1 MPHQRMPPF
10 LLGFGNDLRKLA
22 AAFLLPVARRRAWL
36 RASGQILAA
45 AVLALGAT
53 TMLVAAIALGIDQ
66 LVGTAR
72 RQLIFPYLGPL
83 LTWAQQ
89 GPHLPLAVLVALLG
103 LFAITLLGRG
113 LSPILR
119 RRWLALA
126 ALLTLL
132 VVSTAVDVAFTEGN
146 GAVMDALNQKNA
158 DAFWGTAIGL
168 MAIYLLTLPIQF
180 LNTYGQQRWALAW
193 RRSSTADLIKGS
205 LGNQSY
211 YHLQADPALS
221 ERIDNPD
228 QRIADDVQLAV
239 SSATTLFFG
248 FCASLLSLGAYIL
261 VLFSISGTLV
271 LSLAVATLLGNG
283 VIVPLVRR
291 LGQLGIRQQAL
302 EADYRFALVHIR
314 SHAESLAFLRGER
327 PVAQGLVRRFQ
338 ALLAN
343 FERLIRWRTVVEQSS
358 GLYAFLMQFIPYLV
372 LSAAYFGSK
381 VSLGDL
387 TVGSLAFAQVQA
399 SLSFLIDR
407 AEAVSGLF
415 ASLHRI
421 GDLDSVLAA
430 AKEAGLSTAPAFFL
444 ASATPAS
451 APAPASASAL
461 RSESSTALTVA
472 ALADPS
478 PLVVPLQGLDASA
491 GVAPAAPLAP
501 EAVGLRLCDL
511 GVVHPGLGR
520 LLLQG
525 LDLNLTVGQRLLIT
539 GPSGSG
545 KTSLLRVLCGLTQPA
560 SGRLERPGPDQTLVL
575 PQQPFLPLGSLR
587 DQLLFPGQTGSA
599 DVSDQA
605 LRQLMDRVGLA
616 DLAGRHADLGVED
629 DWGRVLSGGE
639 QQRLGFARLLLRRPG
654 LAILDEASS
663 ALDLAAEASLYA
675 LLVQAGPTVVSVG
688 HRPSL
693 RAFHHTEL
701 QLDGQGGWRLIPI
714 AALVDQPSVGPEL
727 KV

>member
-1 MPHQRMPPF
+1 MPPF

-22 AAFLLPVARRRAWL
+22 APFLLPVARRRAWL
-36 RASGQILAA
+36 RASGQMLAA

-66 LVGTAR
+66 LVGTVR

-89 GPHLPLAVLVALLG
+89 GAHLPLAVLVALLG
-103 LFAITLLGRG
+103 LLGITLLGRG

-193 RRSSTADLIKGS
+193 RRSSTADLIKGY
-205 LGNQSY
+205 LDNQSY

-283 VIVPLVRR
+283 VIVRLVRR

-302 EADYRFALVHIR
+302 EADYRYALVHIR

-327 PVAQGLVRRFQ
+327 PVAQGLGRRFQ

-343 FERLIRWRTVVEQSS
+343 FERLIRWRTLVEQSS
-358 GLYAFLMQFIPYLV
+358 GLYAFLMQFVPYLV
-372 LSAAYFGSK
+372 LSAAYFGGK

-430 AKEAGLSTAPAFFL
+430 GKEAGSSTAPAFLL

-451 APAPASASAL
+451 APAPGSASASASAL

-472 ALADPS
+472 ALADPAS
-478 PLVVPLQGLDASA
+478 LVVPLQGVDASA
-491 GVAPAAPLAP
+491 GVAPAAALAP
-501 EAVGLRLCDL
+501 GAVGLRISDL
-511 GVVHPGLGR
+511 GVLHPGLGR
-520 LLLQG
+520 PLLQG

-545 KTSLLRVLCGLTQPA
+545 KTSLLRVLCGLTPLA
-560 SGRLERPGPDQTLVL
+560 RGRLERPGPDHTLVL

-587 DQLLFPGQTGSA
+587 DQLLFPGQLGSA
-599 DVSDQA
+599 DVSDQV

-629 DWGRVLSGGE
+629 DWARVLSGGE
-639 QQRLGFARLLLRRPG
+639 QQRLGFARLLLRRPR

-714 AALVDQPSVGPEL
+714 AALVDQPSVGQEL
-727 KV
+727 KL

>member
-1 MPHQRMPPF
+1 M
-10 LLGFGNDLRKLA
+10 
-22 AAFLLPVARRRAWL
+22 
-36 RASGQILAA
+36 
-45 AVLALGAT
+45 
-53 TMLVAAIALGIDQ
+53 
-66 LVGTAR
+66 
-72 RQLIFPYLGPL
+72 
-83 LTWAQQ
+83 
-89 GPHLPLAVLVALLG
+89 
-103 LFAITLLGRG
+103 
-113 LSPILR
+113 
-119 RRWLALA
+119 
-126 ALLTLL
+126 
-132 VVSTAVDVAFTEGN
+132 
-146 GAVMDALNQKNA
+146 
-158 DAFWGTAIGL
+158 
-168 MAIYLLTLPIQF
+168 
-180 LNTYGQQRWALAW
+180 
-193 RRSSTADLIKGS
+193 
-205 LGNQSY
+205 
-211 YHLQADPALS
+211 
-221 ERIDNPD
+221 
-228 QRIADDVQLAV
+228 
-239 SSATTLFFG
+239 
-248 FCASLLSLGAYIL
+248 
-261 VLFSISGTLV
+261 
-271 LSLAVATLLGNG
+271 
-283 VIVPLVRR
+283 
-291 LGQLGIRQQAL
+291 
-302 EADYRFALVHIR
+302 
-314 SHAESLAFLRGER
+314 
-327 PVAQGLVRRFQ
+327 
-338 ALLAN
+338 
-343 FERLIRWRTVVEQSS
+343 
-358 GLYAFLMQFIPYLV
+358 
-372 LSAAYFGSK
+372 
-381 VSLGDL
+381 
-387 TVGSLAFAQVQA
+387 
-399 SLSFLIDR
+399 
-407 AEAVSGLF
+407 
-415 ASLHRI
+415 
-421 GDLDSVLAA
+421 
-430 AKEAGLSTAPAFFL
+430 
-444 ASATPAS
+444 
-451 APAPASASAL
+451 
-461 RSESSTALTVA
+461 
-472 ALADPS
+472 
-478 PLVVPLQGLDASA
+478 VPLQGLDASA